1 MADLDDLREGAN
13 FGLDIAS
20 QQQHFHVKGA
30 ENAAW
35 GMKDRLS
42 RILTP
47 KQVNPLCWLATT
59 VLSWGLLQ
67 DSNVLT

>member
-20 QQQHFHVKGA
+20 QQQHFHV
-30 ENAAW
+30 
-35 GMKDRLS
+35 S
-42 RILTP
+42 LTP